1 MPVWIHQMLNALVEP
16 TLWVLLP
23 ILGFQL
29 LADRY
34 DRKRARKSKRR
45 SRRR

>member
-1 MPVWIHQMLNALVEP
+1 MPLWIRQLLSALVEP

-34 DRKRARKSKRR
+34 DRSRAPKSKRK